1 MGRSMHSLEELR
13 QDMTETQ
20 SVIEILERA
29 SRELSTII
37 SYDEAMRSNPL
48 RGEQLTS
55 IAEQLA
61 LARHRRM
68 ALARQIDRLRTR
80 A

>member
-1 MGRSMHSLEELR
+1 MGHGTHSLDELR
-13 QDMTETQ
+13 QDLTETQ
-20 SVIEILERA
+20 SVIDILERA
-29 SRELSTII
+29 SRELTTII

-55 IAEQLA
+55 IGEQLD
-61 LARHRRM
+61 LARHRKTT
-68 ALARQIDRLRTR
+68 LARKIERLKTR